1 MDCVMRRK
9 KKKKQTDRI
18 GELNQGP
25 AERLSHGIFKVVPTT
40 RQNVSTIRNLASN
53 PIDTYFA
60 RNSISP
66 RQHQAANIFA
76 SQFHR
81 ASLAPAPAA
90 VDLDAVRGGEQSDGA
105 AYRQAKARQA
115 VKQAL
120 RAVGMPLADLVEHCA
135 GRGETAG
142 SWSAVADARRPD
154 QEGMVALRLALNG
167 LVRFYRC

>member
-1 MDCVMRRK
+1 MKRKSKRK
-9 KKKKQTDRI
+9 KNSPI
-18 GELNQGP
+18 GDLNRGP
-25 AERLSHGIFKVVPTT
+25 SERLKHGSFEVVPTL
-40 RQNVSTIRNLASN
+40 RDGVNTIRNVASN

-76 SQFHR
+76 NHFHAAALA
-81 ASLAPAPAA
+81 ASPAA
-90 VDLDAVRGGEQSDGA
+90 VDVDAVRGGEQSDAA

-142 SWSAVADARRPD
+142 SWSAVSNARRPD
-154 QEGMVALRLALNG
+154 QEGMVALRLALTG

>member
-1 MDCVMRRK
+1 VMKRKNKRK
-9 KKKKQTDRI
+9 KNSPI
-18 GELNQGP
+18 GDLNRGP
-25 AERLSHGIFKVVPTT
+25 SERLKHGAFKVVPTS
-40 RQNVSTIRNLASN
+40 RDGVNTIRNIASN

-60 RNSISP
+60 RGRISP

-76 SQFHR
+76 SQFYR
-81 ASLAPAPAA
+81 ASLVPAPAA
-90 VDLDAVRGGEQSDGA
+90 VDFDAVRGGEQSDGA

-115 VKQAL
+115 IKQAL